1 MKRYVTKTG
10 KVLTDEDIEA
20 LADEAEAGYDIRPC
34 GGMADTVDSKSIAS
48 RRVGSTPTKVT
59 MKHDDIVFID
69 GNMLHH
75 PFNAYKVG
83 DTLTL
88 MIDEEPDGPSWEATI
103 TDIRMSEHSKEPCV
117 LIYYKIVEPL

>member
-1 MKRYVTKTG
+1 MVKSVSRNSRKVQSQVRFLLLAHGNVTKTG

-59 MKHDDIVFID
+59 K
-69 GNMLHH
+69 
-75 PFNAYKVG
+75 
-83 DTLTL
+83 
-88 MIDEEPDGPSWEATI
+88 
-103 TDIRMSEHSKEPCV
+103 
-117 LIYYKIVEPL
+117 PL